1 MKKLKCWKKIER
13 SKAGGVDTTFF
24 LNKNK
29 REQIRVIG
37 KTPKGNYFV
46 AKETFE
52 PFNIVKIRGSQK
64 ENRNKAL
71 SFAQKYM
78 EEHDTC

>member
-24 LNKNK
+24 LNEKEG
-29 REQIRVIG
+29 EQIRVIG
-37 KTPKGNYFV
+37 GTPKGNYFV
-46 AKETFE
+46 AKEIFE
-52 PFNIVKIRGSQK
+52 PFSIVKIRGSEK
-64 ENRNKAL
+64 ENRDKAL
-71 SFAQKYM
+71 LFAQKYM

>member
-1 MKKLKCWKKIER
+1 MKKLKCWKRIER

-24 LNKNK
+24 LNNK
-29 REQIRVIG
+29 KGQQIRIIG
-37 KTPKGNYFV
+37 ATPKGKYYV

-52 PFNIVKIRGSQK
+52 PFNIIKIRGSEK

-71 SFAQKYM
+71 SFAEKFM
-78 EEHDTC
+78 EGHDSC